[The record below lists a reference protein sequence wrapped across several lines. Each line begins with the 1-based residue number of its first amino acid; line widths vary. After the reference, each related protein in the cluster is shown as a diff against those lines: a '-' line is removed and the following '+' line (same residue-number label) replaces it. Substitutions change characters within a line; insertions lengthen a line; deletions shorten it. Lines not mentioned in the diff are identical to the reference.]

1 MQQPELGRRLMA
13 LRKEKNL
20 TQEELVEKSHVSVRT
35 IQRIEAGEVM
45 PRMSTVRILLDALG
59 QPGDLLSSKT
69 TDSMSAQNE
78 PIRHRNA
85 MLIAA
90 VAGLVYLVTEII
102 SSAMD
107 ITWLYSEKPWTEWM
121 NYLYIGLSVLLV
133 LSYLL
138 FARGFIIL
146 ANVFENPMLK
156 IASYLMI
163 VAVLGVSVLDVSTLR
178 IEEDF
183 ELLWIPY
190 SAAAVIMGCIS
201 VVLGV
206 GLIRLQDGMGE
217 LARVAGFLELAAG
230 ATLITVVLFFISY
243 IIMIPAVL
251 VECMLLYRGYEYFSR
266 TEQ

>member
-1 MQQPELGRRLMA
+1 
-13 LRKEKNL
+13 
-20 TQEELVEKSHVSVRT
+20 
-35 IQRIEAGEVM
+35 
-45 PRMSTVRILLDALG
+45 
-59 QPGDLLSSKT
+59 
-69 TDSMSAQNE
+69 
-78 PIRHRNA
+78 
-85 MLIAA
+85 
-90 VAGLVYLVTEII
+90 
-102 SSAMD
+102 
-107 ITWLYSEKPWTEWM
+107 
-121 NYLYIGLSVLLV
+121 
-133 LSYLL
+133 
-138 FARGFIIL
+138 
-146 ANVFENPMLK
+146 MLK

-163 VAVLGVSVLDVSTLR
+163 VAVLGVSILDVSTLR